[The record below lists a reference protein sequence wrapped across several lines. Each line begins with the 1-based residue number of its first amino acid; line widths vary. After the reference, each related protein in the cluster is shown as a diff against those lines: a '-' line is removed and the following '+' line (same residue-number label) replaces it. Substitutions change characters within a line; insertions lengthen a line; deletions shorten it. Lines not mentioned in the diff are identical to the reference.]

1 MKKSIYLPYLILI
14 ASLLLPITACA
25 TKRAAEKQQEPPSRQ
40 EHTAPDTRADGIP
53 SQPTTMDT
61 RTGDSAP
68 QPAAAEA
75 QTPKPAAKPDAVSG
89 ATIDTV
95 SGASVSQRHKKAPAS
110 ESGNKTKK
118 GEQAKAPHS
127 KSKPAAPSAS
137 LAASAPQRRNTD
149 TARASAAASQKQPPA
164 AATNKTAAQNKT
176 AAGKT
181 AVNTTAAQKTR
192 VANEKAAKAVAAEKQ
207 APSTLS
213 SAADKIGAD
222 TTAAPETFAVTEKQ
236 AKTAT
241 AASPAKPAEMPLKQN
256 ASGKSS
262 KSDSQQSASSTPTGT
277 AAPATPVAP
286 ADEPAQPIAAAHTPD
301 TSAPPVEQNEP
312 AYETTLAD
320 LISDFEQQGGSHG
333 YVPPQPFHEEMRD
346 LFSPHLFTVALSK
359 EPETEQQP
367 KISRMVAVEE
377 KQRLELTYP
386 GHGWV
391 YIGEQTSQPGLKYE
405 QRKLQDNTSI
415 FMFTAEKKGDY
426 ILQFSYFDVFTN
438 EFITDAVAV
447 SVSAA
452 RSTAA
457 KSMVKAPEYQ
467 NEADST
473 AAASSV
479 EKNTKGTA
487 SQSST
492 GLTAGAG
499 SSATTRTTQT
509 AVEVPQAA
517 LSTAQSARSE
527 EAPTAETTEAASSAI
542 GSAGD
547 STGKASAGAS
557 AEAPLSADQLL
568 EKARTAI
575 AAADASA
582 ALTYLDT
589 FFAITEEKLDEG
601 WFLTGRAY
609 ELNGSVRNIRLALD
623 AYKTL
628 TNGFPQSKYWA
639 EADARI
645 RYITNFYINIQ

>member
-1 MKKSIYLPYLILI
+1 
-14 ASLLLPITACA
+14 
-25 TKRAAEKQQEPPSRQ
+25 
-40 EHTAPDTRADGIP
+40 
-53 SQPTTMDT
+53 
-61 RTGDSAP
+61 
-68 QPAAAEA
+68 
-75 QTPKPAAKPDAVSG
+75 
-89 ATIDTV
+89 
-95 SGASVSQRHKKAPAS
+95 
-110 ESGNKTKK
+110 
-118 GEQAKAPHS
+118 
-127 KSKPAAPSAS
+127 
-137 LAASAPQRRNTD
+137 
-149 TARASAAASQKQPPA
+149 
-164 AATNKTAAQNKT
+164 
-176 AAGKT
+176 
-181 AVNTTAAQKTR
+181 
-192 VANEKAAKAVAAEKQ
+192 
-207 APSTLS
+207 
-213 SAADKIGAD
+213 
-222 TTAAPETFAVTEKQ
+222 
-236 AKTAT
+236 
-241 AASPAKPAEMPLKQN
+241 
-256 ASGKSS
+256 
-262 KSDSQQSASSTPTGT
+262 
-277 AAPATPVAP
+277 
-286 ADEPAQPIAAAHTPD
+286 
-301 TSAPPVEQNEP
+301 
-312 AYETTLAD
+312 
-320 LISDFEQQGGSHG
+320 
-333 YVPPQPFHEEMRD
+333 
-346 LFSPHLFTVALSK
+346 
-359 EPETEQQP
+359 
-367 KISRMVAVEE
+367 MVAVEE

-473 AAASSV
+473 ATASSV
-479 EKNTKGTA
+479 EKNTKKATA
-487 SQSST
+487 QSSSGST
-492 GLTAGAG
+492 AG
-499 SSATTRTTQT
+499 SSSSTTTGTTKT
-509 AVEVPQAA
+509 TPEVPQAA

-527 EAPTAETTEAASSAI
+527 EAPAAATTEAASSVI
-542 GSAGD
+542 ESASA
-547 STGKASAGAS
+547 STGQASAAAS

-568 EKARTAI
+568 EKARVAI

-601 WFLTGRAY
+601 LFLKGRAY